1 VRSAPQAPNDP
12 RRWISEQRRLR
23 VLAGINLVIELILAV
38 VVTLLATYEDRNY
51 SAWPLVVLAVAPV
64 VGIVAW
70 ALIVM
75 TAASAISKVRRSE
88 VLDSRPSRLRL
99 ARYLCALRIA
109 LPVAAVVLAGL
120 IGDTTGMGNMAVFFL
135 PFGFIG
141 VMQLL
146 FIASEQK
153 HLTEL
158 PAGHHF
164 ATAGHR

>member
-1 VRSAPQAPNDP
+1 MRSAPQAPIDP
-12 RRWISEQRRLR
+12 RRWVSEQRWLR
-23 VLAGINLVIELILAV
+23 VLAGINVVIELILAV
-38 VVTLLATYEDRNY
+38 VVILLATYEDRNY
-51 SAWPLVVLAVAPV
+51 SPWPLLVLAVAPV
-64 VGIVAW
+64 LGIVAW

-75 TAASAISKVRRSE
+75 TAASAISEVRRSE
-88 VLDSRPSRLRL
+88 VLDSRPPSLRL

-120 IGDTTGMGNMAVFFL
+120 IGDATGMGNVVVFLL

-153 HLTEL
+153 HLIDL

-164 ATAGHR
+164 ATAGRR